1 MSDAAKQRIRGFVH
15 LRVHSAYSLLKGALK
30 IPKIIDLC
38 KEYQM
43 PAVALT
49 DCDNLFGALE
59 FSEIAMKSGIQPIIG
74 LTVRVAPYGSEQ
86 AGSSTAARTQTD
98 ELLLYA
104 KDEIGLANLFALSSK
119 AYLSPET
126 GNSPVLTYDEIARY
140 SDGLIALTAGQYG
153 AVGKMLLASR
163 HKEATHALTMLREMF
178 PSRLYIELMRHGL
191 AGERAIERPMID
203 FALEANLPLVATNNV
218 YFAHANMYDAHDAL
232 LCVSEGRYVS
242 ETDRPRL
249 TPEHRFK
256 SPEEMRLL
264 FRDIPEALANTL
276 HIAERCH
283 TFAPSRSPILPGF
296 RVTSPEGDVLSESDA
311 LRTLAHAG
319 LQKRLAAHVFT
330 DAMTDDEKEQAA
342 KPYIERLDFELDVII
357 TMKFPGYFLIVS
369 DFITWSKEQGI
380 PVGPGRGS
388 GAGSVVAWVLLI
400 TDLDPLRYGLI
411 FERFLNPERV
421 SMPDFDIDFCQD
433 RRDEV
438 IRYVQQKYGHDR
450 VAQIITFGKL
460 QARAVLRDV
469 GRVLQMPY
477 SQVDRICKL
486 VPNNP
491 ANPMTLEQA
500 ILAEPLLRQAIR
512 EDDQVDRMVT
522 ISKQLEGLYR
532 HASTHA
538 AGVVIGDRPLQELVP
553 MYRDPKSDM
562 PVVQYSMKYAEAAG
576 LVKFDFLGLK
586 TLTVLQKTMELL
598 AQRGITL
605 NLDTLPE
612 GDKATYALL
621 SRGDTVGVF
630 QFESAGM
637 QDALR
642 KLKPDCIE
650 DLIALG
656 ALYRPGPMDNIPTY
670 IARKHGREKPDYL
683 HPMLEEVLKE
693 TYGVIIYQEQVQ
705 KIAQVLSGYT
715 LGAADLLRRAMGK
728 KIKAEMDAQRAI
740 FVAGAKANNVN
751 EAQASSIFE
760 LVAKFAGYGFNK
772 SHAAAYA
779 VIAYQTA
786 YLKANYP
793 VEFLAAS
800 MTYDMGATDKLSIF
814 RQEAQKMGVKLLP
827 PDVNASQVLFSV
839 ETCADGTHAIRYGLA
854 ATKNVGAGAMA
865 AIIEA
870 REEKPYSDIFD
881 FARRVDASVLNR
893 RQVEHLVMAGAFDSM
908 HANRHQLFASL
919 DRILSLAQQATA
931 DRSSNQSSLFGG
943 ETGKQDHSRDM
954 KQVDEWPMIE
964 KLTRECDAIGFF
976 LSAHPLESYHAV
988 LMKHQVVSSSALSQK
1003 LSAQAHTLKVA
1014 GIVSYNKVKISPRGK
1029 FSFLGL
1035 SDEAGNMEVSIFDE
1049 QLLSRHHEW
1058 LEAGTP
1064 LLLSVEGK
1072 IVDGNM
1078 RLTVQKMER
1087 LDTLA
1092 ASHHYTKITL
1102 SISESVDIARLKQ
1115 ALGAETPQGTLVE
1128 CTIPTHT
1135 GLVRVRLKQRY
1146 KVNSSVWEALQSVP
1160 NLAVAA

>member
-1 MSDAAKQRIRGFVH
+1 MHSFVH

-30 IPKIIDLC
+30 TGKIIDLC
-38 KEYQM
+38 REYKM

-49 DCDNLFGALE
+49 DHDNLFGSLE
-59 FSEIAMKSGIQPIIG
+59 FSQVAMKEGIQPIIG
-74 LTVRVAPYGSEQ
+74 LRASIQPWGMESSGASQRVA
-86 AGSSTAARTQTD
+86 AD

-104 KDEIGLANLFALSSK
+104 KDEEGLQNLMALSSQ
-119 AYLSPET
+119 AYLNPSSGIAPL
-126 GNSPVLTYDEIARY
+126 LTYEEISRH
-140 SDGLIALTAGQYG
+140 SSGLIALTAGGFG
-153 AVGKMLLASR
+153 AIGKALAASR
-163 HKEATHALTMLREMF
+163 IKESEQCLDALKGMF
-178 PSRLYIELMRHGL
+178 EGRLYIELMRHKL
-191 AGERAIERPMID
+191 QEERLIERPLID
-203 FALEANLPLVATNNV
+203 MALNHNLPLVGTNNV
-218 YFAHANMYDAHDAL
+218 YFATTGMYDAHDAL
-232 LCVSEGRYVS
+232 MCVSEGRYVS
-242 ETDRPRL
+242 EHDRPRL

-256 SPEEMRLL
+256 SSEEMHLV
-264 FRDIPEALANTL
+264 FRDIPEAIENTL
-276 HIAERCH
+276 VVAERCH
-283 TFAPSRSPILPGF
+283 IFAPSRSPILPGF
-296 RVTSPEGDVLSESDA
+296 RMENETGEVLSESDG
-311 LRTLAHAG
+311 LRVRARAG
-319 LQKRLAAHVFT
+319 LEKRLEAHVYSEG
-330 DAMTDDEKEQAA
+330 MDEEARRSA
-342 KPYIERLDFELDVII
+342 SKPYIERLEFELDVII

-388 GAGSVVAWVLLI
+388 GAGSLVAWSLLI

-438 IRYVQQKYGHDR
+438 IRYVQHKYGHDR

-469 GRVLQMPY
+469 GRVMQMPY

-500 ILAEPLLRQAIR
+500 INAEPLLRQAIR
-512 EDDQVDRMVT
+512 EDEQVERMVG

-538 AGVVIGDRPLQELVP
+538 AGVVIGDRPLHELVP

-586 TLTVLQKTMELL
+586 TLTVLQKTVELL
-598 AQRGITL
+598 AKRNVIID
-605 NLDTLPE
+605 LDRLPE
-612 GDKATYALL
+612 GDKITYQLL

-683 HPMLEEVLKE
+683 HPLLEDVLKE

-728 KIKAEMDAQRAI
+728 KIKEEMDAQRAT
-740 FVAGAKANNVN
+740 FVEGAKNNNVK
-751 EAQASSIFE
+751 EGQASSIFD

-793 VEFLAAS
+793 VEFIAAS
-800 MTYDMGATDKLSIF
+800 MTYDMGSTDKLSIF

-827 PDVNASQVLFSV
+827 PDVNASEVLFSV
-839 ETCADGTHAIRYGLA
+839 EALDDGALAIRYALA
-854 ATKNVGAGAMA
+854 AIKNVGAQAMESIVA
-865 AIIEA
+865 ARSHA
-870 REEKPYSDIFD
+870 AYGDIFD
-881 FARRVDASVLNR
+881 FAERVDASVLNR
-893 RQVEHLVMAGAFDSM
+893 RQIEHLVMAGCFDRL
-908 HANRHQLFASL
+908 HVNRRQVFESL
-919 DRILSLAQQATA
+919 DRVLALAQQATA
-931 DRSSNQSSLFGG
+931 DRISNQASLFGG
-943 ETGKQDHSRDM
+943 PMVVNDRGRELKS
-954 KQVDEWPMIE
+954 VEEWPVIE
-964 KLTRECDAIGFF
+964 KLTKECDAIGFF
-976 LSAHPLESYHAV
+976 LSAHPLESYKAA
-988 LMKHQVVSSSALSQK
+988 LKKHGVMSSGNIAQRLSSQSQNVK
-1003 LSAQAHTLKVA
+1003 LA
-1014 GIVSYNKVKISPRGK
+1014 GIVSYSKTKVSPRGR
-1029 FSFLGL
+1029 FAFVGL
-1035 SDEAGNMEVSIFDE
+1035 SDEAGNYEVSIFDE
-1049 QLLSRHHEW
+1049 QLLSKHHAW
-1058 LEAGTP
+1058 LENGIP

-1072 IVDGNM
+1072 MQEGNPRLIVQ
-1078 RLTVQKMER
+1078 RIER
-1087 LDTLA
+1087 LDEVA
-1092 ASHHYTKITL
+1092 AQHHHAKIVLTVL
-1102 SISESVDIARLKQ
+1102 PETDLLRLKTTFGEAVLQGTVVELCVPIAQGGAEGVVRIKLKQQYKINAQTWAALQ
-1115 ALGAETPQGTLVE
+1115 ALPYLEAE
-1128 CTIPTHT
+1128 
-1135 GLVRVRLKQRY
+1135 
-1146 KVNSSVWEALQSVP
+1146 
-1160 NLAVAA
+1160 AA

>member
-1 MSDAAKQRIRGFVH
+1 MRGFVH

-30 IPKIIDLC
+30 IPKIMELC
-38 KEYQM
+38 RNDKM

-49 DCDNLFGALE
+49 DHDNLFGSLE
-59 FSEIAMKSGIQPIIG
+59 FSQAAMKEGVQPIIG
-74 LTVRVAPYGSEQ
+74 LSASVQAWASEPSATGSRIAP
-86 AGSSTAARTQTD
+86 D

-104 KDEIGLANLFALSSK
+104 KDEEGMHNLLALSSK
-119 AYLSPET
+119 AYLAPVT
-126 GNSPVLTYDEIARY
+126 GHAPILTYEEIERHSA
-140 SDGLIALTAGQYG
+140 GLIALTAGNFG
-153 AVGKMLLASR
+153 ALGRMLAASR
-163 HKEATHALTMLREMF
+163 PKEAEQALDALRGMF
-178 PSRLYIELMRHGL
+178 PGRLYIELMRHKL
-191 AGERAIERPMID
+191 AAERLIERPMID
-203 FALEANLPLVATNNV
+203 LALKYDIPLVGTNNV
-218 YFAHANMYDAHDAL
+218 YFATANMYDAHDAL
-232 LCVSEGRYVS
+232 MCVSEGRYVT
-242 ETDRPRL
+242 EVDRPRL

-256 SPEEMRLL
+256 TAEEMRLV
-264 FRDIPEALANTL
+264 FRDIPEAIENTL
-276 HIAERCH
+276 VIAERCH
-283 TFAPSRSPILPGF
+283 VYAASRSPILPGF
-296 RVTSPEGDVLSESDA
+296 RVETDTGEVLSESDA
-311 LRTLAHAG
+311 LRIRARKG
-319 LQKRLAAHVFT
+319 LEKRLENHVFT
-330 DAMTDDEKEQAA
+330 REMDEEARERIRA
-342 KPYIERLDFELDVII
+342 PYFERLEYELDVII

-369 DFITWSKEQGI
+369 DFITWSKEHDI

-388 GAGSVVAWVLLI
+388 GAGSLVAWALLI

-438 IRYVQQKYGHDR
+438 IRYVQGKYGHDR

-500 ILAEPLLRQAIR
+500 INAEPLLRQAIR
-512 EDDQVDRMVT
+512 EDEQVERMVN
-522 ISKQLEGLYR
+522 IAKQLEGLYR

-586 TLTVLQKTMELL
+586 TLTVLQTTINLL
-598 AQRGITL
+598 AKRNVRLQ
-605 NLDTLPE
+605 LDQLPE

-621 SRGDTVGVF
+621 SRGEAVGVF

-683 HPMLEEVLKE
+683 HPMLEEVLQE

-728 KIKAEMDAQRAI
+728 KIKEEMDAQRAL
-740 FVAGAKANNVN
+740 FVEGAKANKVN
-751 EAQASSIFE
+751 EGQASSIFD

-786 YLKANYP
+786 FLKANYP

-800 MTYDMGATDKLSIF
+800 MTYEMGSTDKLSIF
-814 RQEAQKMGVKLLP
+814 RQEAQKMGVELLP
-827 PDVNASQVLFSV
+827 PDINASEVLFSV
-839 ETCADGTHAIRYGLA
+839 EEQSGGQLAIRYALA
-854 ATKNVGAGAMA
+854 AIKNVGAQAMA
-865 AIIEA
+865 AIVEA
-870 REEKPYSDIFD
+870 RQEKPYSSIFD
-881 FARRVDASVLNR
+881 FAERVDATVLNR
-893 RQVEHLVMAGAFDSM
+893 RQIEHLVMAGCFDSL
-908 HANRHQLFASL
+908 HGNRRQLFESL
-919 DRILSLAQQATA
+919 DRVLAIAQQSTA
-931 DRSSNQSSLFGG
+931 DRISNQASLFGG
-943 ETGKQDHSRDM
+943 PMVVEDKGRELKP
-954 KQVDEWPMIE
+954 VDEWPVIE
-964 KLTRECDAIGFF
+964 KLTHECDAIGFF
-976 LSAHPLESYHAV
+976 LSAHPLESYKAA
-988 LMKHQVVSSSALSQK
+988 LKKHGVMSSGSIIQRLGVQPQTVK
-1003 LSAQAHTLKVA
+1003 LA
-1014 GIVSYNKVKISPRGK
+1014 GIVSYNKTKVSPRGR
-1029 FSFLGL
+1029 FAFVGL
-1035 SDEAGNMEVSIFDE
+1035 SDEAGSYEVSVFDE
-1049 QLLSRHHEW
+1049 QLLTRHHAW

-1064 LLLSVEGK
+1064 LLLTVEGK
-1072 IVDGNM
+1072 IQEGNP
-1078 RLTVQKMER
+1078 RLIVQRIER
-1087 LDTLA
+1087 LDEVA
-1092 ASHHYTKITL
+1092 AQHHHAKIILNITPETDIPRL
-1102 SISESVDIARLKQ
+1102 KATFGAPVMQGTVVELCVPISQGGVNGAARIRLKQ
-1115 ALGAETPQGTLVE
+1115 
-1128 CTIPTHT
+1128 H
-1135 GLVRVRLKQRY
+1135 Y
-1146 KVNSSVWEALQSVP
+1146 KINAQIWSALQALP
-1160 NLAVAA
+1160 YIEAEAA

>member
-1 MSDAAKQRIRGFVH
+1 MRGFVH

-38 KEYQM
+38 KDYAM

-49 DCDNLFGALE
+49 DHDNLFGSLE
-59 FSEIAMKSGIQPIIG
+59 FSQAAMKEGVQPIIG
-74 LTVRVAPYGSEQ
+74 LSVSVQPWGVEQSGLSQRVAP
-86 AGSSTAARTQTD
+86 D

-104 KDEIGLANLFALSSK
+104 KDEEGLQNLFALSSK
-119 AYLSPET
+119 AYLSPAT
-126 GNSPVLTYDEIARY
+126 GNAPLLTYDEIGQC
-140 SDGLIALTAGQYG
+140 SGGLIALTAGNYG
-153 AVGKMLLASR
+153 ALGRMIGASR
-163 HKEATHALTMLREMF
+163 GKEAEQVLDALKGMF
-178 PSRLYIELMRHGL
+178 PQRLYIELMRHKL
-191 AGERAIERPMID
+191 QEERLIERPLID
-203 FALEANLPLVATNNV
+203 IAIKHNLPLIGTNNV
-218 YFAHANMYDAHDAL
+218 YFGSAGMYEAHDAL
-232 LCVSEGRYVS
+232 MCVSEGRYVS
-242 ETDRPRL
+242 EHDRPRL

-256 SPEEMRLL
+256 STDEMHLI
-264 FRDIPEALANTL
+264 FRDVPEAIENTL
-276 HIAERCH
+276 VIAERCH
-283 TFAPSRSPILPGF
+283 VYAPSRSPILPGF
-296 RVTSPEGDVLSESDA
+296 RMETDAGEVLSESDG
-311 LRTLAHAG
+311 LRIRARAG
-319 LQKRLAAHVFT
+319 LEKRLEDHVY
-330 DAMTDDEKEQAA
+330 DDGMTPEARAEIA
-342 KPYIERLDFELDVII
+342 KPYFDRLEYELDVII

-369 DFITWSKEQGI
+369 DFITWSKEHGI

-388 GAGSVVAWVLLI
+388 GAGSVVAWALLI

-469 GRVLQMPY
+469 GRVMQMPY

-500 ILAEPLLRQAIR
+500 INAEPLLRQAIR
-512 EDDQVDRMVT
+512 EDEQVERMVN

-586 TLTVLQKTMELL
+586 TLTVLQKTVELL
-598 AQRGITL
+598 ANRNITIDL
-605 NLDTLPE
+605 AKLPE

-656 ALYRPGPMDNIPTY
+656 ALYRPGPMDNIPMY

-715 LGAADLLRRAMGK
+715 LGSADLLRRAMGK
-728 KIKAEMDAQRAI
+728 KIKEEMDAQRAT
-740 FVAGAKANNVN
+740 FVEGAKANNVK

-793 VEFLAAS
+793 VEFIAAS
-800 MTYDMGATDKLSIF
+800 MTYDMGSTDKLSIF

-827 PDVNASQVLFSV
+827 PDVNASEVLFSV
-839 ETCADGTHAIRYGLA
+839 EQLKEGALAIRYGLA
-854 ATKNVGAGAMA
+854 AIKNVGAQAMA
-865 AIIEA
+865 SIVEA
-870 REEKPYSDIFD
+870 RRDAPYKDIFD
-881 FARRVDASVLNR
+881 FAERVDASVLNR
-893 RQVEHLVMAGAFDSM
+893 RQIEHLAMAGCFDRM
-908 HANRHQLFASL
+908 HANRRQLFESL
-919 DRILSLAQQATA
+919 DRVLAIAQQSTA
-931 DRSSNQSSLFGG
+931 DRLSNQASLFGG
-943 ETGKQDHSRDM
+943 PMVVNDRGRELKP
-954 KQVDEWPMIE
+954 VEEWPVIE
-964 KLTRECDAIGFF
+964 KLTKECDAIGFF
-976 LSAHPLESYHAV
+976 LSAHPLESYKAA
-988 LMKHQVVSSSALSQK
+988 LKKHGVMSSSQIQQK
-1003 LSAQAHTLKVA
+1003 LTSQSQHVKLA
-1014 GIVSYNKVKISPRGK
+1014 GIVSYSKTKVSPRGR
-1029 FSFLGL
+1029 FAFVGL
-1035 SDEAGNMEVSIFDE
+1035 SDEAGSFEVSLFDE
-1049 QLLSRHHEW
+1049 QLLTKHHAW

-1064 LLLSVEGK
+1064 LLLSIEGK
-1072 IVDGNM
+1072 MQEGNPRLIVQKIEKLDEAAAQHHHAKVI
-1078 RLTVQKMER
+1078 LTVEPE
-1087 LDTLA
+1087 T
-1092 ASHHYTKITL
+1092 
-1102 SISESVDIARLKQ
+1102 DIARIR
-1115 ALGAETPQGTLVE
+1115 AAFGMPVMQGTVVE
-1128 CTIPTHT
+1128 LCVPISQ
-1135 GLVRVRLKQRY
+1135 GGADGIVRIRLKQQY
-1146 KVNSSVWEALQSVP
+1146 KINAQAWAALQALP
-1160 NLAVAA
+1160 YLQAEAA